1 MINTTN
7 ISLWKLILDKR
18 NNGELL
24 CLSLVIVL
32 LLHIRL
38 KAQIPDIQ
46 KTLDVVQ
53 LLKNTEVYYI
63 ILY

>member
-1 MINTTN
+1 MINTTS

-53 LLKNTEVYYI
+53 LLKNTEV
-63 ILY
+63 